1 MTFSNAPNFDG
12 LADLGR
18 RDGIDIRPVLVRVL
32 TDLYVQKPRH
42 TAEEE
47 RNYVEL
53 MLRFVGMTDVSTRAN
68 VARKLASYAGAPL
81 PVIQR
86 LARDVFEVAE
96 PILRQSAQLSPAD
109 LVSIADCGPQHA
121 AAITARRRADIARS
135 LELARPVRTLAA
147 AGSLLATSART
158 PVAEPGAGGDEA
170 GTERASETP
179 KREPQRESDA
189 DVSRRFLEAGAAERR
204 AILSALESEAEIA
217 SYGELAA
224 REHAFSRL
232 ETAALQRRPD
242 AFALELESAL
252 AVSLALT
259 SRIVADPGGEPLLV
273 ALKALGMPSNVL
285 LRVLLFLNPVIGQSV
300 DRVFDLARLY
310 DRLAP
315 IAARRLIAGMR
326 LAHPAEQRRP
336 AGHQPVHA
344 PDPLTRVRDAFAS
357 AARRAV
363 GQSPASAP
371 AEDRSRRQG
380 TT

>member
-1 MTFSNAPNFDG
+1 MAFSNAPNFDG

-53 MLRFVGMTDVSTRAN
+53 MLRFIGMTDVATRAN
-68 VARKLASYAGAPL
+68 VARKLAGYDGAPL

-86 LARDVFEVAE
+86 LARDIIEVAE
-96 PILRQSAQLSPAD
+96 PILQQSTQLSPAD

-121 AAITARRRADIARS
+121 AAITARRRADIARR
-135 LELARPVRTLAA
+135 LELARPVKTLAS
-147 AGSLLATSART
+147 AGSLLAASACT
-158 PVAEPGAGGDEA
+158 PAAEPDASGGEA

-189 DVSRRFLEAGAAERR
+189 DLSRRFLQAGSAERR
-204 AILSALESEAEIA
+204 DMLSALEREAETA
-217 SYGELAA
+217 SQGELAA
-224 REHAFSRL
+224 REHALSRL
-232 ETAALQRRPD
+232 ETAALQRKPD

-252 AVSLALT
+252 AVSHILA

-285 LRVLLFLNPVIGQSV
+285 LRVLLFLNPAIGQSV
-300 DRVFDLARLY
+300 ERVFDLARLY

-315 IAARRLIAGMR
+315 IAARRLVAGMR
-326 LAHPAEQRRP
+326 LTHPAERRP

-357 AARRAV
+357 AARRAS
-363 GQSPASAP
+363 GQPPAAAP
-371 AEDRSRRQG
+371 AEDRHRRQG